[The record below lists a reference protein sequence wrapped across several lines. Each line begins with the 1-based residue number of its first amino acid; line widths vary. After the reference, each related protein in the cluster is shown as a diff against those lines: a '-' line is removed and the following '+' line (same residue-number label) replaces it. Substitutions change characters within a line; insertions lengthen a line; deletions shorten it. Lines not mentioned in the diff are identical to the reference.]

1 MCFGKKIKLKRDS
14 KNTELT
20 VVLLSLFRNLQKHN
34 KGLTSQSEN
43 TYSKIKTNK
52 KRTSISMAI
61 AIYSR

>member
-20 VVLLSLFRNLQKHN
+20 VVILSLFRNLQKHN